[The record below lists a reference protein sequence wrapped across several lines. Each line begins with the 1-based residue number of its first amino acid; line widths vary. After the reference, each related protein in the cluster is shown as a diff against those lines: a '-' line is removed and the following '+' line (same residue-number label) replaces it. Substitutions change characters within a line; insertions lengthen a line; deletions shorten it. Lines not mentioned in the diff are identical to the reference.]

1 METHFAAIDTDI
13 STWVLKKCRLTGLAV
28 VTNVFASAPASH
40 CTICLQLSCA
50 AMLTTDAIDCV
61 DVTRHRRVGTQTVG
75 IVAFTAHCRK
85 TKTFSIFNL

>member
-40 CTICLQLSCA
+40 SVIRL
-50 AMLTTDAIDCV
+50 
-61 DVTRHRRVGTQTVG
+61 
-75 IVAFTAHCRK
+75 
-85 TKTFSIFNL
+85 